1 MYWCVCLFIYLQENK
16 GIKLLKM
23 LKKASLDPMG
33 EVFSLLDWLDTVM
46 TEWHMYVCIPQH
58 AWIIILH
65 ARSKATTSVKSWFV
79 NNSTSLN
86 YDRVEYIF
94 TL

>member
-46 TEWHMYVCIPQH
+46 TEWHMYVKIYVY
-58 AWIIILH
+58 
-65 ARSKATTSVKSWFV
+65 TSACM
-79 NNSTSLN
+79 N
-86 YDRVEYIF
+86 YNF
-94 TL
+94 TCQVQSNYLS